1 MAISLAAHCWTT
13 CYGQISATD
22 RVERSSH
29 PCRTGRWLFSAHNDP
44 RRRSI
49 SARTHTLRQDTW
61 GCGLRIIVAP
71 EVVIILTAQLST
83 LKLTLCRV
91 AQSANFSFMVRA
103 SPSDPFLVLATFN
116 GEFIRPEGSSI
127 YIPEKGL
134 IYIQMRERFRC
145 ADGAFNR
152 APDCCSLRTGSL
164 NPELSRIGL
173 AYVLGLAYEIILYY

>member
-1 MAISLAAHCWTT
+1 M
-13 CYGQISATD
+13 
-22 RVERSSH
+22 
-29 PCRTGRWLFSAHNDP
+29 
-44 RRRSI
+44 
-49 SARTHTLRQDTW
+49 
-61 GCGLRIIVAP
+61 
-71 EVVIILTAQLST
+71 ILTAQLPT

-91 AQSANFSFMVRA
+91 AQSLFHGESP
-103 SPSDPFLVLATFN
+103 PSDPFLVLATFN

-127 YIPEKGL
+127 YIPERGL

-173 AYVLGLAYEIILYY
+173 CAWLVVREWQVLARDNLIMPEWSVGYPHESRWLNGCHI